1 MPANLTIHSNPKDP
15 FQFWSIMNNA
25 VMNICAHVFVW
36 TYVFISLGYIPES
49 DIAGS
54 YENSSFSL
62 LRNFQ
67 TVLQRER
74 TILHSHEQFLS
85 IPISPYLWQHLLS
98 YLLILVILED
108 VTCYLVV
115 LMCITLKPNGIEHF
129 LYAYCSFVYLLW
141 RNVY

>member
-15 FQFWSIMNNA
+15 FQIWSIMNNA
-25 VMNICAHVFVW
+25 AMNICAHVFVW

-54 YENSSFSL
+54 YENSSFSF

-74 TILHSHEQFLS
+74 TVLHSHEQFLRT
-85 IPISPYLWQHLLS
+85 PISPYLWQHLLS
-98 YLLILVILED
+98 YLLVLVILED
-108 VTCYLVV
+108 VMCYLVV
-115 LMCITLKPNGIEHF
+115 LMCITLKPNGIEQF